1 MAATEVV
8 KEAIWV
14 KDLLGD
20 LGVTQENIAVFCD
33 NQSAIFLAK
42 NQTYHARTKHI
53 DVKYHYVREI
63 IDSSVML
70 LKKIDIK
77 DNPSDMLT
85 KVVSR
90 VKFQHYLKLIQIIRL
105 C

>member
-1 MAATEVV
+1 M
-8 KEAIWV
+8 
-14 KDLLGD
+14 
-20 LGVTQENIAVFCD
+20 VFCD

-42 NQTYHARTKHI
+42 NQTYHARTKYI

-63 IDSSVML
+63 IEGGDVL
-70 LKKIDIK
+70 FKKINTK

-85 KVVSR
+85 NVISG
-90 VKFQHYLKLIQIIRL
+90 VKFQHYLKLIQILRM

>member
-1 MAATEVV
+1 M
-8 KEAIWV
+8 
-14 KDLLGD
+14 
-20 LGVTQENIAVFCD
+20 VFCD

-42 NQTYHARTKHI
+42 NQTYHARTKYI

-63 IDSSVML
+63 IESGVVL
-70 LKKIDIK
+70 LRKIDTK

-85 KVVSR
+85 KVVSG
-90 VKFQHYLKLIQIIRL
+90 VKFQHCFKLIQIIRL